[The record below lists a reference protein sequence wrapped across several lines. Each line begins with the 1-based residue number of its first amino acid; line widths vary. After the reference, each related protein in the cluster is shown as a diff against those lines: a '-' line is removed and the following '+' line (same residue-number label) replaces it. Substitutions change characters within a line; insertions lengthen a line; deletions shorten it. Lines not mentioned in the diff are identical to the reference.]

1 MIPNE
6 RLTKDNI
13 NDFTNN
19 FVNEVNGYESDKD
32 KYSPSGLSDNTLNKV
47 SNVLQSASNG
57 IDSINQGIERVGSK
71 VNEEVI
77 SDKERKQNSYDNYL
91 KEKIQSNRR

>member
-32 KYSPSGLSDNTLNKV
+32 KYSPSGLSDNTINKV
-47 SNVLQSASNG
+47 SNVLQSAGNG
-57 IDSINQGIERVGSK
+57 IDSINQGIEKIGSK
-71 VNEEVI
+71 VNEKLLVI
-77 SDKERKQNSYDNYL
+77 KKESRIL
-91 KEKIQSNRR
+91 MITI